1 MDLFPRTQVENI
13 SLPRMLIGSN
23 WMLGYSH
30 RTTSADSMI
39 RERYSTREA
48 VSEVICA
55 YLAYGIDAM
64 MAPFVGDDLQPN
76 AVVMDG
82 IHMAEDKMGRK
93 LILIDTPIV
102 DVSDTP
108 QAHDFTARKIETVR
122 KNGADICLLHHSSVE
137 QLVCKHTGTIDR
149 LPEYTRMIRENGMI
163 PGLSAHM
170 PELVLYSDNHPE
182 YRSILLELQ
191 AEEPGLF
198 TPENVRMMKEL
209 LREGVNQEIAWG
221 KYVIGEDI
229 VGLTG
234 KMVEDYIL
242 YLGNLRWSS
251 LGFGT
256 LYEGHEEE
264 PADMAWVSQY
274 ANANMVKTDFFEAK
288 STAYAKSAALEDD
301 L

>member
-39 RERYSTREA
+39 RERYSTKEA

-82 IHMAEDKMGRK
+82 IHMAEEKMGRK

-182 YRSILLELQ
+182 YDVQTYIQLYNCLGFLMQIEVEGARRIIENAKKPVMTIKSM
-191 AEEPGLF
+191 AAGRC
-198 TPENVRMMKEL
+198 TP
-209 LREGVNQEIAWG
+209 
-221 KYVIGEDI
+221 Y
-229 VGLTG
+229 VGLTFSFATLRPQD
-234 KMVEDYIL
+234 MVTVGAFSAREVHEDVEIAL
-242 YLGNLRWSS
+242 
-251 LGFGT
+251 
-256 LYEGHEEE
+256 
-264 PADMAWVSQY
+264 
-274 ANANMVKTDFFEAK
+274 
-288 STAYAKSAALEDD
+288 AALERRFPN
-301 L
+301 LENRNSPNQTAVLGGKG

>member
-39 RERYSTREA
+39 RERYSTKEA

-76 AVVMDG
+76 AVVMDA

-108 QAHDFTARKIETVR
+108 QAHDFTAQKIETVR

-182 YRSILLELQ
+182 YDVQTYIQLYNCLGFLMQIE
-191 AEEPGLF
+191 
-198 TPENVRMMKEL
+198 V
-209 LREGVNQEIAWG
+209 EGVRRIIENAKKPVMTIKSMAAG
-221 KYVIGEDI
+221 RCTPY
-229 VGLTG
+229 VGLTFSFATLRPQD
-234 KMVEDYIL
+234 MVTVGAFSAREVHEDVEIAL
-242 YLGNLRWSS
+242 
-251 LGFGT
+251 
-256 LYEGHEEE
+256 
-264 PADMAWVSQY
+264 
-274 ANANMVKTDFFEAK
+274 
-288 STAYAKSAALEDD
+288 AALERRFPN
-301 L
+301 LENRNSPNQTAVLGGKG

>member
-39 RERYSTREA
+39 RERYSTKEA

-182 YRSILLELQ
+182 YDVQTYIQLYNCLGFLMQIE
-191 AEEPGLF
+191 
-198 TPENVRMMKEL
+198 V
-209 LREGVNQEIAWG
+209 EGVRRIIENAKKPVMTIKAMAAG
-221 KYVIGEDI
+221 RCTPY
-229 VGLTG
+229 VGLTFSFATLRPQD
-234 KMVEDYIL
+234 MVTVGAFSAREVHEDVEIAL
-242 YLGNLRWSS
+242 
-251 LGFGT
+251 
-256 LYEGHEEE
+256 
-264 PADMAWVSQY
+264 
-274 ANANMVKTDFFEAK
+274 
-288 STAYAKSAALEDD
+288 AALERRFPN
-301 L
+301 LENRNSPNQTAVLGGKG

>member
-39 RERYSTREA
+39 RERYSTKEA

-182 YRSILLELQ
+182 YDVQTYIQLYNCLGFLMQIE
-191 AEEPGLF
+191 
-198 TPENVRMMKEL
+198 V
-209 LREGVNQEIAWG
+209 EGVRRIIENAKKPVMTIKSMAAG
-221 KYVIGEDI
+221 RCTPY
-229 VGLTG
+229 VGLTFSFATLRPQD
-234 KMVEDYIL
+234 MVTVGAFSEREVHEDVEIAL
-242 YLGNLRWSS
+242 
-251 LGFGT
+251 
-256 LYEGHEEE
+256 
-264 PADMAWVSQY
+264 
-274 ANANMVKTDFFEAK
+274 
-288 STAYAKSAALEDD
+288 AALERRFPN
-301 L
+301 LENRNSPNQTAVLGGKG

>member
-1 MDLFPRTQVENI
+1 MENI

-39 RERYSTREA
+39 RERYSTKEA

-182 YRSILLELQ
+182 YDVQTYIQLYNCLGFLMQIE
-191 AEEPGLF
+191 
-198 TPENVRMMKEL
+198 V
-209 LREGVNQEIAWG
+209 EGVRRIIENAKKPVMTIKSMAAG
-221 KYVIGEDI
+221 RCTPY
-229 VGLTG
+229 VGLTFSFATLRPQD
-234 KMVEDYIL
+234 MVTVGAFSAREVHEDVEIAL
-242 YLGNLRWSS
+242 
-251 LGFGT
+251 
-256 LYEGHEEE
+256 
-264 PADMAWVSQY
+264 
-274 ANANMVKTDFFEAK
+274 
-288 STAYAKSAALEDD
+288 AALERRFPN
-301 L
+301 LENRNSPNQTAVLGGKG

>member
-39 RERYSTREA
+39 RERYSTKEA

-122 KNGADICLLHHSSVE
+122 KNGADICLPHHSSVE

-182 YRSILLELQ
+182 YDVQTYIQLYNCLGFLMQIE
-191 AEEPGLF
+191 
-198 TPENVRMMKEL
+198 V
-209 LREGVNQEIAWG
+209 EGVRRIIENAKKPVMTIKSMAAG
-221 KYVIGEDI
+221 RCTPY
-229 VGLTG
+229 VGLTFSFATLRPQDMVTVGAFSAREVHEDVEIALASLERRFPNLENRNSPNQTAVLGG
-234 KMVEDYIL
+234 K
-242 YLGNLRWSS
+242 G
-251 LGFGT
+251 
-256 LYEGHEEE
+256 
-264 PADMAWVSQY
+264 
-274 ANANMVKTDFFEAK
+274 
-288 STAYAKSAALEDD
+288 
-301 L
+301 

>member
-30 RTTSADSMI
+30 RTTSADSII
-39 RERYSTREA
+39 RERYSTKEA

-108 QAHDFTARKIETVR
+108 QAHDFIARKIETVR

-182 YRSILLELQ
+182 YDVQTYIQLYNCLGFLMQIE
-191 AEEPGLF
+191 
-198 TPENVRMMKEL
+198 V
-209 LREGVNQEIAWG
+209 EGVRRIIEKAKKPVMTIKSMAAG
-221 KYVIGEDI
+221 RCTPY
-229 VGLTG
+229 VGLTFSFATLRPQD
-234 KMVEDYIL
+234 MVTVGAFSAREVHEDVEIAL
-242 YLGNLRWSS
+242 
-251 LGFGT
+251 
-256 LYEGHEEE
+256 
-264 PADMAWVSQY
+264 
-274 ANANMVKTDFFEAK
+274 
-288 STAYAKSAALEDD
+288 AALERRFPN
-301 L
+301 LENRNSPNQTAVLGGKG

>member
-39 RERYSTREA
+39 RERYSTKEA

-108 QAHDFTARKIETVR
+108 QAHDFTAQKIETVR

-149 LPEYTRMIRENGMI
+149 LPEYTRMIR
-163 PGLSAHM
+163 
-170 PELVLYSDNHPE
+170 
-182 YRSILLELQ
+182 
-191 AEEPGLF
+191 
-198 TPENVRMMKEL
+198 
-209 LREGVNQEIAWG
+209 
-221 KYVIGEDI
+221 
-229 VGLTG
+229 
-234 KMVEDYIL
+234 
-242 YLGNLRWSS
+242 
-251 LGFGT
+251 
-256 LYEGHEEE
+256 
-264 PADMAWVSQY
+264 
-274 ANANMVKTDFFEAK
+274 
-288 STAYAKSAALEDD
+288 
-301 L
+301 

>member
-39 RERYSTREA
+39 RERYSTKEA

-182 YRSILLELQ
+182 YEVQTYIQLYNCLGFLMQIE
-191 AEEPGLF
+191 
-198 TPENVRMMKEL
+198 V
-209 LREGVNQEIAWG
+209 EGVRRIIENAKKPVMTIKSMAAG
-221 KYVIGEDI
+221 RCTPY
-229 VGLTG
+229 VGLTFSFATLRPQD
-234 KMVEDYIL
+234 MVTVGAFSAREVHEDVEIAL
-242 YLGNLRWSS
+242 
-251 LGFGT
+251 
-256 LYEGHEEE
+256 
-264 PADMAWVSQY
+264 
-274 ANANMVKTDFFEAK
+274 
-288 STAYAKSAALEDD
+288 AALERRFPN
-301 L
+301 LENRNSPNQTAVLGGKG

>member
-39 RERYSTREA
+39 RERYSTKEA

-182 YRSILLELQ
+182 YDVQTYIQLYNCLGFLMQIE
-191 AEEPGLF
+191 
-198 TPENVRMMKEL
+198 V
-209 LREGVNQEIAWG
+209 EGVRRIIENAKKPVMTIKSMAAG
-221 KYVIGEDI
+221 RCTPY
-229 VGLTG
+229 VGLTFSFATLRPQD
-234 KMVEDYIL
+234 MVTVGAFSAREVHEDVEIAL
-242 YLGNLRWSS
+242 
-251 LGFGT
+251 
-256 LYEGHEEE
+256 
-264 PADMAWVSQY
+264 
-274 ANANMVKTDFFEAK
+274 
-288 STAYAKSAALEDD
+288 AALERRFPN
-301 L
+301 LEKRNSPNQTAVLGGKG

>member
-39 RERYSTREA
+39 RERYSTKEA

-182 YRSILLELQ
+182 YDVQTYIQLYNCLGFLMQIE
-191 AEEPGLF
+191 
-198 TPENVRMMKEL
+198 V
-209 LREGVNQEIAWG
+209 EGVRRIIENAKKPVMTIKSMAAG
-221 KYVIGEDI
+221 RCTPY
-229 VGLTG
+229 VGLTFSFATLRPQDMVTVGAFSAREVHEDVEIALASLERRFPNLENRNSPNQTAVLGG
-234 KMVEDYIL
+234 K
-242 YLGNLRWSS
+242 G
-251 LGFGT
+251 
-256 LYEGHEEE
+256 
-264 PADMAWVSQY
+264 
-274 ANANMVKTDFFEAK
+274 
-288 STAYAKSAALEDD
+288 
-301 L
+301 

>member
-39 RERYSTREA
+39 RERYSTKEA

-108 QAHDFTARKIETVR
+108 QAHDFSARKIETVR

-182 YRSILLELQ
+182 YDVQTYIQLYNCLGFLMQIE
-191 AEEPGLF
+191 
-198 TPENVRMMKEL
+198 V
-209 LREGVNQEIAWG
+209 EGVRRIIENAKKPVMTIKSMAAG
-221 KYVIGEDI
+221 RCTPY
-229 VGLTG
+229 VGLTFSFATLRPQD
-234 KMVEDYIL
+234 MVTVGAFSAREVHEDVEIAL
-242 YLGNLRWSS
+242 
-251 LGFGT
+251 
-256 LYEGHEEE
+256 
-264 PADMAWVSQY
+264 
-274 ANANMVKTDFFEAK
+274 
-288 STAYAKSAALEDD
+288 AALERRFPN
-301 L
+301 LENRNSPNQTAVLGGKG

>member
-39 RERYSTREA
+39 RERYSTKEA

-108 QAHDFTARKIETVR
+108 QTHDFTARKIETVR

-182 YRSILLELQ
+182 YDVQTYIQLYNCLGFLMQIE
-191 AEEPGLF
+191 
-198 TPENVRMMKEL
+198 V
-209 LREGVNQEIAWG
+209 EGVRRIIENAKKPVMTIKSMAAG
-221 KYVIGEDI
+221 RCTPY
-229 VGLTG
+229 VGLTFSFATLRPQD
-234 KMVEDYIL
+234 MVTVGAFSAREVHEDVEIAL
-242 YLGNLRWSS
+242 
-251 LGFGT
+251 
-256 LYEGHEEE
+256 
-264 PADMAWVSQY
+264 
-274 ANANMVKTDFFEAK
+274 
-288 STAYAKSAALEDD
+288 AALERRFPN
-301 L
+301 LENRNSPNQTAVLGGKG

>member
-39 RERYSTREA
+39 RERYSTKEA

-182 YRSILLELQ
+182 YDVQTYIQLYNCLGFLMQIE
-191 AEEPGLF
+191 
-198 TPENVRMMKEL
+198 V
-209 LREGVNQEIAWG
+209 EGVRRIIENAKKPVMTIKSMAAG
-221 KYVIGEDI
+221 RCTPY
-229 VGLTG
+229 VGLTFSFATLRPQD
-234 KMVEDYIL
+234 MVTVGAFSAREVHEDVEIAL
-242 YLGNLRWSS
+242 
-251 LGFGT
+251 
-256 LYEGHEEE
+256 
-264 PADMAWVSQY
+264 
-274 ANANMVKTDFFEAK
+274 
-288 STAYAKSAALEDD
+288 AALERRFPY
-301 L
+301 LENRNSPNQTAVLGGKG

>member
-39 RERYSTREA
+39 RERYSTKEA

-108 QAHDFTARKIETVR
+108 QAHDFTARKIEAVR

-137 QLVCKHTGTIDR
+137 QLVCKHTGIIDR

-182 YRSILLELQ
+182 YDVQTYIQLYNCLGFLMQIE
-191 AEEPGLF
+191 
-198 TPENVRMMKEL
+198 V
-209 LREGVNQEIAWG
+209 EGVRRIIENAKKPVMTIKSMAAG
-221 KYVIGEDI
+221 RCTPY
-229 VGLTG
+229 VGLTFSFATLRPQD
-234 KMVEDYIL
+234 MVTVGAFSAREVHEDVEIAL
-242 YLGNLRWSS
+242 
-251 LGFGT
+251 
-256 LYEGHEEE
+256 
-264 PADMAWVSQY
+264 
-274 ANANMVKTDFFEAK
+274 
-288 STAYAKSAALEDD
+288 AALERRFPN
-301 L
+301 LENRNSPNQTAVLGGKG

>member
-39 RERYSTREA
+39 RERYSTKEA

-76 AVVMDG
+76 AVVMDA

-108 QAHDFTARKIETVR
+108 QAHDFTAQKIETVR

-182 YRSILLELQ
+182 YDVQTYIQLYNCLGFLMQIE
-191 AEEPGLF
+191 
-198 TPENVRMMKEL
+198 V
-209 LREGVNQEIAWG
+209 EGVRRIIENAKKPVMTIKSMAAG
-221 KYVIGEDI
+221 RCTPY
-229 VGLTG
+229 VGLTFSFATLRPQD
-234 KMVEDYIL
+234 MVTVGAFSAREVHEDVEIA
-242 YLGNLRWSS
+242 R
-251 LGFGT
+251 
-256 LYEGHEEE
+256 
-264 PADMAWVSQY
+264 
-274 ANANMVKTDFFEAK
+274 
-288 STAYAKSAALEDD
+288 AALERRFPN
-301 L
+301 LENRNSPNQTAVLGGKG

>member
-39 RERYSTREA
+39 RERYSTKEA

-149 LPEYTRMIRENGMI
+149 LPEYTRMIRENGML

-182 YRSILLELQ
+182 YDVQTYIQLYNCLGFLMQIE
-191 AEEPGLF
+191 
-198 TPENVRMMKEL
+198 V
-209 LREGVNQEIAWG
+209 EGVRRIIENAKKPVMTIKSMAAG
-221 KYVIGEDI
+221 RCTPY
-229 VGLTG
+229 VGLTFSFATLRPQD
-234 KMVEDYIL
+234 MVTVGAFSAREVHEDVEIAL
-242 YLGNLRWSS
+242 
-251 LGFGT
+251 
-256 LYEGHEEE
+256 
-264 PADMAWVSQY
+264 
-274 ANANMVKTDFFEAK
+274 
-288 STAYAKSAALEDD
+288 AALERRFPN
-301 L
+301 LENRNSPNQTAVLGGKG

>member
-39 RERYSTREA
+39 RERYSTKEA

-182 YRSILLELQ
+182 YDVQTYIQLYNCLGFLMQIE
-191 AEEPGLF
+191 
-198 TPENVRMMKEL
+198 V
-209 LREGVNQEIAWG
+209 EGVRRIIENAKKPVMTIKSMAAG
-221 KYVIGEDI
+221 RCTPY
-229 VGLTG
+229 VGLTFSFATLRPQD
-234 KMVEDYIL
+234 MVTVGAFSAREVHEDVEIAL
-242 YLGNLRWSS
+242 
-251 LGFGT
+251 
-256 LYEGHEEE
+256 
-264 PADMAWVSQY
+264 
-274 ANANMVKTDFFEAK
+274 
-288 STAYAKSAALEDD
+288 AALERRFPN
-301 L
+301 LENRNSPNQTAVLGGKG

>member
-39 RERYSTREA
+39 RERYSTKGA

-170 PELVLYSDNHPE
+170 PELVLYSENHPE
-182 YRSILLELQ
+182 YDVQTYIQLYNCLGFLMQIE
-191 AEEPGLF
+191 
-198 TPENVRMMKEL
+198 V
-209 LREGVNQEIAWG
+209 EGVRRIIENAKKPVMTIKSMAAG
-221 KYVIGEDI
+221 RCTPY
-229 VGLTG
+229 VGLTFSFATLRPQD
-234 KMVEDYIL
+234 MVTVGAFSAREVHEDVEIAL
-242 YLGNLRWSS
+242 
-251 LGFGT
+251 
-256 LYEGHEEE
+256 
-264 PADMAWVSQY
+264 
-274 ANANMVKTDFFEAK
+274 
-288 STAYAKSAALEDD
+288 AALERRFPN
-301 L
+301 LENRNSPNQTAVLGGKG

>member
-39 RERYSTREA
+39 RERYSTKEA

-108 QAHDFTARKIETVR
+108 QAHDFTARKIEAVR

-182 YRSILLELQ
+182 YDVQTYIQLYNCLGFLMQIE
-191 AEEPGLF
+191 
-198 TPENVRMMKEL
+198 V
-209 LREGVNQEIAWG
+209 EGVRRIIEKAKKPVMTIKSMAAG
-221 KYVIGEDI
+221 RCTPY
-229 VGLTG
+229 VGLTFSFATLRPQD
-234 KMVEDYIL
+234 MVTVGAFSAREVHEDVEIAL
-242 YLGNLRWSS
+242 
-251 LGFGT
+251 
-256 LYEGHEEE
+256 
-264 PADMAWVSQY
+264 
-274 ANANMVKTDFFEAK
+274 
-288 STAYAKSAALEDD
+288 AALERRFPN
-301 L
+301 LENRNSPNQTAVLGGKG

>member
-1 MDLFPRTQVENI
+1 MPQYPQFPRTQVGGL

-39 RERYSTREA
+39 RERYSTKEA

-182 YRSILLELQ
+182 YDVQTYIQLYNCLGFLMQIE
-191 AEEPGLF
+191 
-198 TPENVRMMKEL
+198 V
-209 LREGVNQEIAWG
+209 EGVRRIIENAKKPVMTIKSMAAG
-221 KYVIGEDI
+221 RCTPY
-229 VGLTG
+229 VGLTFSFATLRPQD
-234 KMVEDYIL
+234 MVTVGAFSAREVHEDVEIAL
-242 YLGNLRWSS
+242 
-251 LGFGT
+251 
-256 LYEGHEEE
+256 
-264 PADMAWVSQY
+264 
-274 ANANMVKTDFFEAK
+274 
-288 STAYAKSAALEDD
+288 AALERRFPN
-301 L
+301 LENRNSPNQTAVLGGKG

>member
-39 RERYSTREA
+39 RERYSTKEA

-108 QAHDFTARKIETVR
+108 QAHDFTAQKIETVR

-182 YRSILLELQ
+182 YDVQTYIQLYNCLGFLMQIE
-191 AEEPGLF
+191 
-198 TPENVRMMKEL
+198 V
-209 LREGVNQEIAWG
+209 EGVRRIIENAKKPVMTIKSMAAG
-221 KYVIGEDI
+221 RCTPY
-229 VGLTG
+229 VGLTFSFATLRPQD
-234 KMVEDYIL
+234 MVTVGAFSAREVHEDVEIAL
-242 YLGNLRWSS
+242 
-251 LGFGT
+251 
-256 LYEGHEEE
+256 
-264 PADMAWVSQY
+264 
-274 ANANMVKTDFFEAK
+274 
-288 STAYAKSAALEDD
+288 AALERRFPN
-301 L
+301 LENRNSPNQTAVLGGKG

>member
-39 RERYSTREA
+39 RERYSTKEA

-55 YLAYGIDAM
+55 YLACGIDAM

-182 YRSILLELQ
+182 YDVQTYIQLYNCLGFLMQIE
-191 AEEPGLF
+191 
-198 TPENVRMMKEL
+198 V
-209 LREGVNQEIAWG
+209 EGVRRIIENAKKPVMTIKSMAAG
-221 KYVIGEDI
+221 RCTPY
-229 VGLTG
+229 VGLTFSFATLRPQD
-234 KMVEDYIL
+234 MVTVGAFSAREVHEDVEIAL
-242 YLGNLRWSS
+242 
-251 LGFGT
+251 
-256 LYEGHEEE
+256 
-264 PADMAWVSQY
+264 
-274 ANANMVKTDFFEAK
+274 
-288 STAYAKSAALEDD
+288 AALERRFPN
-301 L
+301 LENRNSPNQTAVLGGKG

>member
-39 RERYSTREA
+39 RERYSTKEA

-82 IHMAEDKMGRK
+82 IHMAEDTMGRK
-93 LILIDTPIV
+93 LMLIDTPIV

-182 YRSILLELQ
+182 YDVQTYIQLYNCLGFLMQIE
-191 AEEPGLF
+191 
-198 TPENVRMMKEL
+198 V
-209 LREGVNQEIAWG
+209 EGVRRIIENAKKPVMTIKAMAAG
-221 KYVIGEDI
+221 RCTPY
-229 VGLTG
+229 VGLTFSFATLRPQD
-234 KMVEDYIL
+234 MVTVGAFSAREVHEDVEIAL
-242 YLGNLRWSS
+242 
-251 LGFGT
+251 
-256 LYEGHEEE
+256 
-264 PADMAWVSQY
+264 
-274 ANANMVKTDFFEAK
+274 
-288 STAYAKSAALEDD
+288 AALERRFPN
-301 L
+301 LENRNSPNQTAVLGGKG

>member
-39 RERYSTREA
+39 RERYSTKEA

-182 YRSILLELQ
+182 YDVQTYIQLYNCLGFLMQIEVEGARRIIENAKKPVMTIKSM
-191 AEEPGLF
+191 AAGRC
-198 TPENVRMMKEL
+198 TP
-209 LREGVNQEIAWG
+209 
-221 KYVIGEDI
+221 Y
-229 VGLTG
+229 VGLTFSFATLRPQD
-234 KMVEDYIL
+234 MVTVGAFSAREVHEDVEIAL
-242 YLGNLRWSS
+242 
-251 LGFGT
+251 
-256 LYEGHEEE
+256 
-264 PADMAWVSQY
+264 
-274 ANANMVKTDFFEAK
+274 
-288 STAYAKSAALEDD
+288 AALERRFPN
-301 L
+301 LENRNSPNQTAVLGGKG

>member
-39 RERYSTREA
+39 RERYSTKEA

-108 QAHDFTARKIETVR
+108 QAHDFTARKIEAVR

-182 YRSILLELQ
+182 YDVQTYIQLYNCLGFLMQIE
-191 AEEPGLF
+191 
-198 TPENVRMMKEL
+198 V
-209 LREGVNQEIAWG
+209 EGVRRIIENAKKPVMTIKSMAAG
-221 KYVIGEDI
+221 RCTPY
-229 VGLTG
+229 VGLTFSFATLRPQD
-234 KMVEDYIL
+234 MVTVGAFSEREVHEDVEIAL
-242 YLGNLRWSS
+242 
-251 LGFGT
+251 
-256 LYEGHEEE
+256 
-264 PADMAWVSQY
+264 
-274 ANANMVKTDFFEAK
+274 
-288 STAYAKSAALEDD
+288 AALERHFPN
-301 L
+301 LENRNSPNQTAVLGGKG

>member
-39 RERYSTREA
+39 RERYSTKEA

-170 PELVLYSDNHPE
+170 PELVLYSDKHPE
-182 YRSILLELQ
+182 YDVQTYIQLYNCLGFLMQIE
-191 AEEPGLF
+191 
-198 TPENVRMMKEL
+198 V
-209 LREGVNQEIAWG
+209 EGVRRIIENAKKPVMTIKSMAAG
-221 KYVIGEDI
+221 RCTPY
-229 VGLTG
+229 VGLTFSFATLRPQD
-234 KMVEDYIL
+234 MVTVGAFSAREVHEDVEIAL
-242 YLGNLRWSS
+242 
-251 LGFGT
+251 
-256 LYEGHEEE
+256 
-264 PADMAWVSQY
+264 
-274 ANANMVKTDFFEAK
+274 
-288 STAYAKSAALEDD
+288 AALERRFPN
-301 L
+301 LENRNSPNQTAVLGGKG

>member
-30 RTTSADSMI
+30 RTTSADSII
-39 RERYSTREA
+39 RERYSTKEA

-182 YRSILLELQ
+182 YDVQTYIQLYNCLGFLMQIE
-191 AEEPGLF
+191 
-198 TPENVRMMKEL
+198 V
-209 LREGVNQEIAWG
+209 EGVRRIIEKAKKPVMTIKSMAAG
-221 KYVIGEDI
+221 RCTPY
-229 VGLTG
+229 VGLTFSFATLRPQD
-234 KMVEDYIL
+234 MVTVGTFSAREVHEDVEIAL
-242 YLGNLRWSS
+242 
-251 LGFGT
+251 
-256 LYEGHEEE
+256 
-264 PADMAWVSQY
+264 
-274 ANANMVKTDFFEAK
+274 
-288 STAYAKSAALEDD
+288 AALERRFPN
-301 L
+301 LENRNSPNQTAVLGGKG

>member
-39 RERYSTREA
+39 RERYSTKEA

-108 QAHDFTARKIETVR
+108 QAHDFTAQKIETVR

-137 QLVCKHTGTIDR
+137 QLLCKHTGTIDR

-182 YRSILLELQ
+182 YDVQTYIQLYNCLGFLMQIE
-191 AEEPGLF
+191 
-198 TPENVRMMKEL
+198 V
-209 LREGVNQEIAWG
+209 EGVRRIIENAKKPVMTIKSMAAG
-221 KYVIGEDI
+221 RCTPY
-229 VGLTG
+229 VGLTFSFATLRPQD
-234 KMVEDYIL
+234 MVTVGAFSAREVHEDVEIAL
-242 YLGNLRWSS
+242 
-251 LGFGT
+251 
-256 LYEGHEEE
+256 
-264 PADMAWVSQY
+264 
-274 ANANMVKTDFFEAK
+274 
-288 STAYAKSAALEDD
+288 AALERRFPN
-301 L
+301 LENRNSPNQTAVLGGKG

>member
-1 MDLFPRTQVENI
+1 M
-13 SLPRMLIGSN
+13 
-23 WMLGYSH
+23 
-30 RTTSADSMI
+30 
-39 RERYSTREA
+39 
-48 VSEVICA
+48 ICA

-182 YRSILLELQ
+182 YDVQTYIQLYNCLGFLMQIE
-191 AEEPGLF
+191 
-198 TPENVRMMKEL
+198 V
-209 LREGVNQEIAWG
+209 EGVRRIIENAKKPVMTIKSMAAG
-221 KYVIGEDI
+221 RCTPY
-229 VGLTG
+229 VGLTFSFATLRPQD
-234 KMVEDYIL
+234 MVTVGAFSAREVHEDVEIAL
-242 YLGNLRWSS
+242 
-251 LGFGT
+251 
-256 LYEGHEEE
+256 
-264 PADMAWVSQY
+264 
-274 ANANMVKTDFFEAK
+274 
-288 STAYAKSAALEDD
+288 AALERRFPN
-301 L
+301 LENRNSPNQTAVLGGKG

>member
-39 RERYSTREA
+39 RERYSTKEA

-149 LPEYTRMIRENGMI
+149 LPEYTRMIHENGMI

-182 YRSILLELQ
+182 YDVQTYIQLYNCLGFLMQIE
-191 AEEPGLF
+191 
-198 TPENVRMMKEL
+198 V
-209 LREGVNQEIAWG
+209 EGVRRIIENAKKPVMTIKSMAAG
-221 KYVIGEDI
+221 RCTPY
-229 VGLTG
+229 VGLTFSFATLRPQD
-234 KMVEDYIL
+234 MVTVGAFSAREVHEDVEIAL
-242 YLGNLRWSS
+242 
-251 LGFGT
+251 
-256 LYEGHEEE
+256 
-264 PADMAWVSQY
+264 
-274 ANANMVKTDFFEAK
+274 
-288 STAYAKSAALEDD
+288 AALERRFPN
-301 L
+301 LENRNSPNQTAVLGGKG